1 MDTCLWIVLLWNNVS
16 QLTNS
21 MDLLILST
29 FGLLLSQT
37 MLRLSLKYVI
47 WWLHL
52 GFRDE
57 CVQLSTTKFD
67 WSVKNKSMQEV
78 EVGRRWVGSVM
89 SWWKSCEDVRAS
101 RRAPSTVVL
110 SFFHQKADVALMSPG
125 IIGKRELDDAVVF
138 KMSSK
143 FDKNSSNLAVFWHV
157 DL

>member
-1 MDTCLWIVLLWNNVS
+1 MN
-16 QLTNS
+16 
-21 MDLLILST
+21 LLILST

-37 MLRLSLKYVI
+37 MLRLSLQYVI

-67 WSVKNKSMQEV
+67 WSVKNKSIQEV

-89 SWWKSCEDVRAS
+89 SWWKSCKNVRAS

-110 SFFHQKADVALMSPG
+110 SFFHQKEDLALKSPG

-138 KMSSK
+138 KMSST
-143 FDKNSSNLAVFWHV
+143 FDKNSSNSAVFWLG